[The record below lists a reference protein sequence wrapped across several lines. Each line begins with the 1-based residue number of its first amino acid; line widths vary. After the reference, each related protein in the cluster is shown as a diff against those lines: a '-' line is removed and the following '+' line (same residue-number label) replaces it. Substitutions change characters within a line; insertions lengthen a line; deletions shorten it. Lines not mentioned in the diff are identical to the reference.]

1 MIAENLKNFLNV
13 FRNRPILCNYYVTYR
28 CNARCVFCDF
38 WQRADYKHTPD
49 ARLDDV
55 LSNLRALRKLGV
67 IFVDFTGGEPLLH
80 HDLPQMLA
88 EAKRLGFITSVT
100 TNTLLYEKRSR
111 EIRGLVDILHFSLD
125 SLNPEKHNAL
135 RGVPIFDS
143 VMRSIRL
150 AKKLGERPD
159 LLVTV
164 TEANYRELPE
174 LAAFAQKERLMLVTN
189 PVFSYFGNP
198 GASRHVVRFVEK
210 FRHTPFVYVNRA
222 FHRFILSGG
231 NQLERPRCRG
241 VSSTVV
247 ISPQNELL
255 LPCFHRRNRA
265 VPIRGDLPRALRSP
279 QRKLALKMQGRY
291 PFCQNCTIN
300 CYFDPSFLYVR
311 DRYFFLS
318 FLPKMKYYFDKNLR
332 AGWLQI
338 FRGNRS

>member
-1 MIAENLKNFLNV
+1 MIAGNLKNFLNV

-38 WQRADYKHTPD
+38 WQRNDYKRTPD
-49 ARLDDV
+49 ARLKDV
-55 LSNLRALRKLGV
+55 IANLRDLRQLGV
-67 IFVDFTGGEPLLH
+67 IFVDFTGGEPLLNR
-80 HDLPQMLA
+80 DLPLMLK
-88 EAKRLGFITSVT
+88 EAKTLGFITSVT
-100 TNTLLYEKRSR
+100 TNTLLYEKRAR

-125 SLNPEKHNAL
+125 SLRPEKHNAL
-135 RGVPIFDS
+135 RGVPVFEA

-150 AKKLGERPD
+150 AKDLGEQPD
-159 LLVTV
+159 LLFTV
-164 TEANYRELPE
+164 TEANYKELPE

-198 GASRHVVRFVEK
+198 GASEQVVQFVEK
-210 FRHTPFVYVNRA
+210 FQHTPFVYVNRA
-222 FHRFILSGG
+222 FLRFIRAGG

-255 LPCFHRRNRA
+255 LPCFHHRNQA
-265 VPIRGDLPRALRSP
+265 VTIQGNLREVLNSP
-279 QRKLALKMQGRY
+279 QRRQALRWQGRY
-291 PFCQNCTIN
+291 PFCKNCTIG

-318 FLPKMKYYFDKNLR
+318 FFPKLTYYFDKTWR
-332 AGWLQI
+332 TRKR
-338 FRGNRS
+338 RGLKK